1 VAVDTNPFRF
11 SGPLNP
17 AEMIDR
23 EVEAGELL
31 SLAQGSHSV
40 RLVGPRR
47 YGKTTLLQKVLD
59 DAEDAGMAA
68 ALVDLEDVLSL
79 GGIVVRIERAYAR
92 RLQGSVRS
100 RVERL
105 LSTWNVGL
113 SLGGPGFSA
122 TLQRN
127 PNTDVEAVLL
137 RLLDLPRE
145 LHERTGTRSLIVFD
159 EIQDILAVEGADGQ
173 IRSVIQHH
181 LDAASYAFAGSAPAT
196 MERLFA
202 DPRRPLLEQAVP
214 KSLPP
219 LPAEEVGDYV
229 RERFERTG
237 RDAGDALAA
246 LLQFARGHPQRAMM
260 LAHFLWATVSR
271 GAIADETHWVA
282 ARETTLEQASGYL
295 TATWRG
301 WPVNERRV
309 ALALATTPGGPYTA
323 QAQAEVG
330 IKKSSVRYALQAL
343 ADRADV
349 VEIEGTPVLTD
360 PLLELW
366 LQRHGSQSPPVD
378 WL

>member
-1 VAVDTNPFRF
+1 MPDDVNPFRF
-11 SGPLNP
+11 SGPLDP
-17 AEMIDR
+17 DEMIDR
-23 EVEAGELL
+23 GAEARELL
-31 SLAQGSHSV
+31 SLAQGGHSV

-47 YGKTTLLQKVLD
+47 YGKTTLLRKVLD
-59 DAEDAGMAA
+59 DAEAAEMAT

-79 GGIVVRIERAYAR
+79 SGIVVRIERAYAK
-92 RLQGSVRS
+92 RLRGSLRT

-105 LSTWNVGL
+105 FSTWNIGL

-127 PNTDVEAVLL
+127 PNANVEAVLL

-159 EIQDILAVEGADGQ
+159 EIQDILPVEGADGQ

-219 LPAEEVGDYV
+219 LPLDEVGDYV
-229 RERFERTG
+229 RDRFARTD
-237 RDAGDALAA
+237 RDPGDALAA
-246 LLQFARGHPQRAMM
+246 LLQFTRGHPQRAMM
-260 LAHFLWATVSR
+260 LAHFLWTAASR
-271 GAIADETHWVA
+271 GEVADETHWIN
-282 ARETTLEQASGYL
+282 ARETALEQASGYL
-295 TATWRG
+295 AATWRG
-301 WPVNERRV
+301 WPTNERRV

-323 QAQAEVG
+323 AAQAQVG
-330 IKKSSVRYALQAL
+330 IKKSSVRYALEAL
-343 ADRADV
+343 IDRADV
-349 VEIEGTPVLTD
+349 VANDGTSVLTD

-366 LQRHGSQSPPVD
+366 LQRHGA
-378 WL
+378 